1 MSKTTVEIGGNTYSI
16 GSMPAMTQFHVMR
29 KLGPVLPGI
38 VPVLAQAA
46 AALPQA
52 DGQEDG
58 GASAMTTVDG
68 VAAIAMAARPLL
80 DGLAAMADADAEYV
94 INHCLSAVMRRDA
107 GGKSWSA
114 VHRDGVTMFDD
125 IDLMTSMH
133 LVWAVLRENY
143 TGFFRAASTAL
154 APAQ

>member
-1 MSKTTVEIGGNTYSI
+1 MTVLEIGGNAYRI
-16 GSMPAMTQFHVMR
+16 NSMSAMTQFHVMR

-94 INHCLSAVMRRDA
+94 INHCLSAVMRRDS
-107 GGKSWSA
+107 GGRSWNA
-114 VHRDGVTMFDD
+114 VSRDGVTMFDD
-125 IDLMTSMH
+125 IDLMTSMQI
-133 LVWAVLRENY
+133 VWAVLRENY
-143 TGFFRAASTAL
+143 TSFFRAASTAL

>member
-1 MSKTTVEIGGNTYSI
+1 MTELEIGGNTYRI
-16 GSMPAMTQFHVMR
+16 NSMPAMTQFHVMR

-38 VPVLAQAA
+38 VPMLAQAA
-46 AALPQA
+46 TAIPHEGE
-52 DGQEDG
+52 GQG
-58 GASAMTTVDG
+58 YGSAMATVDG
-68 VAAIAMAARPLL
+68 VAAIAMAAQPLL

-94 INHCLSAVMRRDA
+94 INHCLSAVMRKDT

-125 IDLMTSMH
+125 IDMIGRMQLIWS
-133 LVWAVLRENY
+133 VLRENY
-143 TGFFRAASTAL
+143 AGFFRAASTAL

>member
-1 MSKTTVEIGGNTYSI
+1 MTELEIGGNAYRI
-16 GSMPAMTQFHVMR
+16 NSMSAMTQFHVMR

-46 AALPQA
+46 AALPQV

-58 GASAMTTVDG
+58 GAMTTVDG

-94 INHCLSAVMRRDA
+94 INHCLSAVMRRDP
-107 GGKSWSA
+107 GGKSWNA
-114 VHRDGVTMFDD
+114 VSRDGVTMFDD
-125 IDLMTSMH
+125 IDLMASMQ

-143 TGFFRAASTAL
+143 TSFFRAASTAL

>member
-1 MSKTTVEIGGNTYSI
+1 MTELEIGGNTYRI
-16 GSMPAMTQFHVMR
+16 NNMPAMTQFHVMR

-58 GASAMTTVDG
+58 GTMTTVDG

-94 INHCLSAVMRRDA
+94 INHCLSAVMRRDP
-107 GGKSWSA
+107 GGKSWNA
-114 VHRDGVTMFDD
+114 VSRDGVTMFDD
-125 IDLMTSMH
+125 IDLMTSMQI
-133 LVWAVLRENY
+133 VWAVLRENY
-143 TGFFRAASTAL
+143 TSFFRAASTAL

>member
-1 MSKTTVEIGGNTYSI
+1 MTELEIGGNAYRI
-16 GSMPAMTQFHVMR
+16 NSMPAMTQFHVMR

-68 VAAIAMAARPLL
+68 VAAIAMAVRPLL

-94 INHCLSAVMRRDA
+94 INHCLSAVMRRDS
-107 GGKSWSA
+107 GGKSWNA
-114 VHRDGVTMFDD
+114 VSRDGVTMFDD
-125 IDLMTSMH
+125 IDLMTSMQI
-133 LVWAVLRENY
+133 VWAVLRENY

>member
-1 MSKTTVEIGGNTYSI
+1 MAELEINGNTYRI
-16 GSMPAMTQFHVMR
+16 NTMPAMTQFHVMR

-58 GASAMTTVDG
+58 GAMTTVDG

-125 IDLMTSMH
+125 IDLMTSMQI
-133 LVWAVLRENY
+133 VWAVLRENY
-143 TGFFRAASTAL
+143 TSFFRAASTSL

>member
-1 MSKTTVEIGGNTYSI
+1 MTELEISGNTYRI
-16 GSMPAMTQFHVMR
+16 NSMPAMTQFHVMR

-58 GASAMTTVDG
+58 GAMTTVDG

-94 INHCLSAVMRRDA
+94 INHCLSAVMRRDS

-114 VHRDGVTMFDD
+114 VSRDGVTMFDD
-125 IDLMTSMH
+125 IDLMTSMQI
-133 LVWAVLRENY
+133 VWAVLRENY

>member
-1 MSKTTVEIGGNTYSI
+1 MVELEIGGNTYRI
-16 GSMPAMTQFHVMR
+16 NSMPAMTQFHVMR

-46 AALPQA
+46 AALPQV

-58 GASAMTTVDG
+58 GAMTTVDG

-94 INHCLSAVMRRDA
+94 INHCLEAVMRRDA

-114 VHRDGVTMFDD
+114 AHRDGVTMFDD
-125 IDLMTSMH
+125 IDLMTSMQI
-133 LVWAVLRENY
+133 VWAVLRENY

>member
-1 MSKTTVEIGGNTYSI
+1 MAELEIGGNTYRI
-16 GSMPAMTQFHVMR
+16 NSMPAMTQFHVMR

-58 GASAMTTVDG
+58 GAMTTVDG

-94 INHCLSAVMRRDA
+94 INHCLSAVMRRDS

-114 VHRDGVTMFDD
+114 VSRDGVTMFDD
-125 IDLMTSMH
+125 IDLMTSMQI
-133 LVWAVLRENY
+133 VWAVLRENY

>member
-1 MSKTTVEIGGNTYSI
+1 MTELEIGGNTYRI
-16 GSMPAMTQFHVMR
+16 NSMPAMTQFHVMR

-46 AALPQA
+46 ATLPQG
-52 DGQEDG
+52 DSQEAG
-58 GASAMTTVDG
+58 GAMATVDG
-68 VAAIAMAARPLL
+68 VAAIAMAAQPLL
-80 DGLAAMADADAEYV
+80 DGLASMADADAEYV

-114 VHRDGVTMFDD
+114 VHRDSVTMFDD
-125 IDLMTSMH
+125 IDLMARMH
-133 LVWAVLRENY
+133 LVLAVLRENY

>member
-1 MSKTTVEIGGNTYSI
+1 MTELEIGGNTYRI
-16 GSMPAMTQFHVMR
+16 NSMSAMTQFHVMR

-46 AALPQA
+46 AALPQV

-58 GASAMTTVDG
+58 SAMATVDG

-94 INHCLSAVMRRDA
+94 INHCLSAVMRRDS

-114 VHRDGVTMFDD
+114 VSRDGVTMFDD
-125 IDLMTSMH
+125 IDLMASMQ

-143 TGFFRAASTAL
+143 TSFFRAASTAL

>member
-1 MSKTTVEIGGNTYSI
+1 MTELEIGGNAYRI
-16 GSMPAMTQFHVMR
+16 NSMSAMTQFHVMR

-58 GASAMTTVDG
+58 SAMATVDG

-94 INHCLSAVMRRDA
+94 INHCLSAVMRRDH
-107 GGKSWSA
+107 GGKSWNA
-114 VHRDGVTMFDD
+114 VSRDGVTMFDD
-125 IDLMTSMH
+125 IDLMTSMQI
-133 LVWAVLRENY
+133 VWAVLRENY
-143 TGFFRAASTAL
+143 TGFFRAASIAL

>member
-1 MSKTTVEIGGNTYSI
+1 MTELEIGGNAYRI
-16 GSMPAMTQFHVMR
+16 NSMPAMTQFHVMR

-58 GASAMTTVDG
+58 GTMTTVDG

-94 INHCLSAVMRRDA
+94 INHCLSAVMRRDS
-107 GGKSWSA
+107 GGKSWNA
-114 VHRDGVTMFDD
+114 VSRDGVTMFDD
-125 IDLMTSMH
+125 IDLMTSMQI
-133 LVWAVLRENY
+133 VWAVLRENY

>member
-1 MSKTTVEIGGNTYSI
+1 MTELEIGGNTYRI
-16 GSMPAMTQFHVMR
+16 NSMPAMTQFHVMR

-58 GASAMTTVDG
+58 GAMTTVDG
-68 VAAIAMAARPLL
+68 VAAIAMAAQPLL
-80 DGLAAMADADAEYV
+80 DGLASMADADAEYV

-114 VHRDGVTMFDD
+114 VHRDGVAMFDD
-125 IDLMTSMH
+125 IDLMASMH

>member
-1 MSKTTVEIGGNTYSI
+1 MTELEIGGNAYRI
-16 GSMPAMTQFHVMR
+16 NNMPAMTQFHVMR

-46 AALPQA
+46 AALPQD

-58 GASAMTTVDG
+58 GAMTTVDG

-94 INHCLSAVMRRDA
+94 INHCLSAVMRRDH
-107 GGKSWSA
+107 GGKSWNA
-114 VHRDGVTMFDD
+114 VSRDGVTMFDD
-125 IDLMTSMH
+125 IDLMTSMQI
-133 LVWAVLRENY
+133 VWAVLRENY
-143 TGFFRAASTAL
+143 TSFFRAASTAL

>member
-1 MSKTTVEIGGNTYSI
+1 MAELEIGGNTYRI
-16 GSMPAMTQFHVMR
+16 NSMPAMTQFHVMR

-58 GASAMTTVDG
+58 GAMTTVDG

-80 DGLAAMADADAEYV
+80 DGLASMADADAEYV

-125 IDLMTSMH
+125 IDLMASMH

>member
-1 MSKTTVEIGGNTYSI
+1 MTELEIGGNTYRI
-16 GSMPAMTQFHVMR
+16 NSMPAMTQFHVMR

-52 DGQEDG
+52 NDQEDG
-58 GASAMTTVDG
+58 GAMTTVDG

-94 INHCLSAVMRRDA
+94 INHCLSAVMRRDS
-107 GGKSWSA
+107 GGKSWNA
-114 VHRDGVTMFDD
+114 VSRDGVTMFDD
-125 IDLMTSMH
+125 IDLMASMQI
-133 LVWAVLRENY
+133 VWAVLRENY

>member
-1 MSKTTVEIGGNTYSI
+1 MTELEIGDNTYRI
-16 GSMPAMTQFHVMR
+16 NSMPAMTQFHVMR

-58 GASAMTTVDG
+58 GAMTTVDG
-68 VAAIAMAARPLL
+68 VAAIAMAARPLR

-94 INHCLSAVMRRDA
+94 INHCLSAVMRRDS
-107 GGKSWSA
+107 GGKSWNA
-114 VHRDGVTMFDD
+114 VSRDGVTMFDD
-125 IDLMTSMH
+125 IDLMTSMQI
-133 LVWAVLRENY
+133 VWAVLRENY

>member
-1 MSKTTVEIGGNTYSI
+1 MTELEIGGNAYRI
-16 GSMPAMTQFHVMR
+16 NSMSAMTQFHVMR

-58 GASAMTTVDG
+58 GAMTTVDG

-114 VHRDGVTMFDD
+114 VSRDGVTMFDD
-125 IDLMTSMH
+125 IDLMASMH

>member
-1 MSKTTVEIGGNTYSI
+1 MTELEIGGNTYRI
-16 GSMPAMTQFHVMR
+16 NSMPAMTQFHVMR

-58 GASAMTTVDG
+58 GAMTTVDG
-68 VAAIAMAARPLL
+68 VAAIAMAACPLL

-94 INHCLSAVMRRDA
+94 INHCLSAVMRRDS

-114 VHRDGVTMFDD
+114 VSRDGVTMFDD
-125 IDLMTSMH
+125 IDLMTSMQI
-133 LVWAVLRENY
+133 VWAVLRENY

>member
-1 MSKTTVEIGGNTYSI
+1 MSELEIGGNTYRI
-16 GSMPAMTQFHVMR
+16 NSMSAMTQFHVMR

-46 AALPQA
+46 ATLPQG
-52 DGQEDG
+52 DSQEAG
-58 GASAMTTVDG
+58 GAMATVDG
-68 VAAIAMAARPLL
+68 VAAIAMAAQPLL
-80 DGLAAMADADAEYV
+80 DGLASMADADAEYV

-125 IDLMTSMH
+125 IDLMTSMQI
-133 LVWAVLRENY
+133 VWAVLRENY
-143 TGFFRAASTAL
+143 TSFFRAASTSL

>member
-1 MSKTTVEIGGNTYSI
+1 MTELEIGGNTYRI
-16 GSMPAMTQFHVMR
+16 NSMSAMTQFHVMR

-58 GASAMTTVDG
+58 GAMTTVDG

-94 INHCLSAVMRRDA
+94 INHCLSAVMRRDP
-107 GGKSWSA
+107 GGKSWNA
-114 VHRDGVTMFDD
+114 VSRDGVTMFDD
-125 IDLMTSMH
+125 IDLMTSMQIDGAA
-133 LVWAVLRENY
+133 LPENY

>member
-1 MSKTTVEIGGNTYSI
+1 MTELEISGNAYRINT
-16 GSMPAMTQFHVMR
+16 MPAMTQFHVMR

-38 VPVLAQAA
+38 VPMLAQAA
-46 AALPQA
+46 AAIPHEGE
-52 DGQEDG
+52 GQGEG
-58 GASAMTTVDG
+58 SAMATVDG
-68 VAAIAMAARPLL
+68 VAAIAIAAQPLL

-94 INHCLSAVMRRDA
+94 INHCLSAVMRKDT

-125 IDLMTSMH
+125 IDMSSSMQ

-143 TGFFRAASTAL
+143 TAFFRAASTAL

>member
-1 MSKTTVEIGGNTYSI
+1 MTELEIGGNTYRI
-16 GSMPAMTQFHVMR
+16 NSMPAMTQFHVMR

-46 AALPQA
+46 ATLPQG
-52 DGQEDG
+52 DSQEAG
-58 GASAMTTVDG
+58 GAMATVDG
-68 VAAIAMAARPLL
+68 VAAIAMAAQPLL
-80 DGLAAMADADAEYV
+80 DGLASMADADAEYV
-94 INHCLSAVMRRDA
+94 INHCLSAVMRRDS

-125 IDLMTSMH
+125 IDLMTSMQI
-133 LVWAVLRENY
+133 VWAVLRENY

>member
-1 MSKTTVEIGGNTYSI
+1 MTELEIGGNAYRI
-16 GSMPAMTQFHVMR
+16 NSMPAMTQFHVMR

-58 GASAMTTVDG
+58 GTMTTVDG

-94 INHCLSAVMRRDA
+94 INHCLSAVMRRDP

-114 VHRDGVTMFDD
+114 VSRDGVTMFDD
-125 IDLMTSMH
+125 IDLMTSMQI
-133 LVWAVLRENY
+133 VWAVLRENY
-143 TGFFRAASTAL
+143 TSFFRAASTAL

>member
-1 MSKTTVEIGGNTYSI
+1 MTELEIGGNAYRI
-16 GSMPAMTQFHVMR
+16 NSMSAMTQFHVMR

-58 GASAMTTVDG
+58 GAMTTVDG

-94 INHCLSAVMRRDA
+94 INHCLSAVMRRDP

-114 VHRDGVTMFDD
+114 VSRDGVTMFDD
-125 IDLMTSMH
+125 IDLMASMQI
-133 LVWAVLRENY
+133 VWAVLRENY
-143 TGFFRAASTAL
+143 TSFFRAASTAL

>member
-1 MSKTTVEIGGNTYSI
+1 MTELEIGGNAYRI
-16 GSMPAMTQFHVMR
+16 NSMSAMTQFHVMR

-58 GASAMTTVDG
+58 SAMATVDG

-94 INHCLSAVMRRDA
+94 ISHCLSAVMRRDA
-107 GGKSWSA
+107 GGKSWNA
-114 VHRDGVTMFDD
+114 VSRDGVTMFDD
-125 IDLMTSMH
+125 IDLMTSMQI
-133 LVWAVLRENY
+133 VWAVLRENY

>member
-1 MSKTTVEIGGNTYSI
+1 MTELEIVGNTYRI
-16 GSMPAMTQFHVMR
+16 NSMPAMTQFHVMR

-58 GASAMTTVDG
+58 GAMTTVDG

-94 INHCLSAVMRRDA
+94 INHCLSAVMRRDP
-107 GGKSWSA
+107 GGKSWNA
-114 VHRDGVTMFDD
+114 VSRDGVTMFDD
-125 IDLMTSMH
+125 IDLMTSMQI
-133 LVWAVLRENY
+133 VWAVLRENY

>member
-1 MSKTTVEIGGNTYSI
+1 MTELEIGGNTYRI
-16 GSMPAMTQFHVMR
+16 NNMPAMTQFHVMR

-58 GASAMTTVDG
+58 GAMTTVDG
-68 VAAIAMAARPLL
+68 VAAIAIAARPLL

-114 VHRDGVTMFDD
+114 VSRDGVTMFDD
-125 IDLMTSMH
+125 IDLMTSMQI
-133 LVWAVLRENY
+133 VWAVLRENY

>member
-1 MSKTTVEIGGNTYSI
+1 MTELEIGGNAYRI
-16 GSMPAMTQFHVMR
+16 NSMSAMTQFHVMR

-58 GASAMTTVDG
+58 SAMTTVDG

-80 DGLAAMADADAEYV
+80 DGLASMADADAEYV
-94 INHCLSAVMRRDA
+94 INHCLSAVMRRDS

-125 IDLMTSMH
+125 IDLMASMQ
-133 LVWAVLRENY
+133 LVWSVLRENY
-143 TGFFRAASTAL
+143 TSFFRAASTAL

>member
-1 MSKTTVEIGGNTYSI
+1 MTELEIGGNAYRI
-16 GSMPAMTQFHVMR
+16 NSMSAMTQFHVMR

-52 DGQEDG
+52 DSQEADG
-58 GASAMTTVDG
+58 AMATVDG
-68 VAAIAMAARPLL
+68 VAAIAMAAQPLL
-80 DGLAAMADADAEYV
+80 DGLASMADADAEYV

-114 VHRDGVTMFDD
+114 VSRDGVTMFDD
-125 IDLMTSMH
+125 IDLMTSMQI
-133 LVWAVLRENY
+133 VWAVLRENY
-143 TGFFRAASTAL
+143 TSFFRAASTAL

>member
-1 MSKTTVEIGGNTYSI
+1 MTELEIGGNAYRI
-16 GSMPAMTQFHVMR
+16 NSMPAMTQFHVMR

-46 AALPQA
+46 AALPRA

-94 INHCLSAVMRRDA
+94 INHCLSAVMRRDS
-107 GGKSWSA
+107 GGKSWNA
-114 VHRDGVTMFDD
+114 VSRDGVTMFDD
-125 IDLMTSMH
+125 IDLMASMQI
-133 LVWAVLRENY
+133 VWAVLRENY

>member
-1 MSKTTVEIGGNTYSI
+1 MAELEINGNTYRI
-16 GSMPAMTQFHVMR
+16 NTMPAMPQFHVMR

-38 VPVLAQAA
+38 VPMLAQAA
-46 AALPQA
+46 AAIPHKGE
-52 DGQEDG
+52 GQGEG
-58 GASAMTTVDG
+58 SAMATVDG
-68 VAAIAMAARPLL
+68 VAAIAIAAQPLL
-80 DGLAAMADADAEYV
+80 DGLASMADADAEYV

-125 IDLMTSMH
+125 IDLMASMH

-154 APAQ
+154 ALAQ

>member
-1 MSKTTVEIGGNTYSI
+1 MTELEIGGNAYRI
-16 GSMPAMTQFHVMR
+16 NSMSAMTQFHVMR

-58 GASAMTTVDG
+58 SAMTTVDG
-68 VAAIAMAARPLL
+68 VAAIAMVASPLL

-94 INHCLSAVMRRDA
+94 INHCLSAVMRRDP
-107 GGKSWSA
+107 GGKSWNA
-114 VHRDGVTMFDD
+114 VSRDGVTMFDD
-125 IDLMTSMH
+125 IDLMTSMQI
-133 LVWAVLRENY
+133 VWAVLRENY
-143 TGFFRAASTAL
+143 TSFFRAASTAL